1 VPIVV
6 KEGEGKERFLVDVPA
21 DDRDLL
27 RGALLR
33 RRPAP
38 LVRTYLG
45 KSRAG

>member
-1 VPIVV
+1 V
-6 KEGEGKERFLVDVPA
+6 KEGDGERFLVEFPA
-21 DDRDLL
+21 EERDML

-38 LVRTYLG
+38 LVRAYLG